1 MPRCVLAF
9 IPTAF
14 LQPAAAPTA
23 ATANA
28 FRAIQGKI
36 SSSPILIPRN
46 YLPTYLPPSKSI
58 HVCQHYTVH
67 NRQAVAPTPASL
79 VLPPFLAG
87 QRAGQV
93 LGFQFCHSTSPAT
106 IPVPSRYTSISS
118 PLHPFVAELRSPVPC
133 ALSPEAQWQSGF
145 PRCPSRSRR
154 RLDQSQEKLYLG
166 CARVG
171 GIGILACLGGPIGCW
186 RCLPSPSCY
195 HRPADRHLGSPSRRA
210 SLGFPSSRLPP
221 RLFIHPLG
229 TDFLPDVSQ
238 ATTLPRSRGPAPPPL
253 SPYPIR
259 DWRVR
264 ILRLRPPPPP
274 PILGLSQSARCP
286 SWSLCCRNPPEGLPH
301 PSDPP
306 SFVNKRIGWTHTS
319 VNTEAGLDAYRCF
332 WKGTPSM
339 LSSPPL
345 LPRHAKHTCNKLFT
359 TYLGS

>member
-1 MPRCVLAF
+1 MYLNSRADCCPFLPNLAITCLPLSTCAPANLCLAAFWHSSQPPSCSQQQLPQQPQPTPSAPSTGGSRPR
-9 IPTAF
+9 P
-14 LQPAAAPTA
+14 
-23 ATANA
+23 
-28 FRAIQGKI
+28 
-36 SSSPILIPRN
+36 SSSLATTC
-46 YLPTYLPPSKSI
+46 LPTYLLPNPYTFANNTQHTIDRQLPPLPPLWFS
-58 HVCQHYTVH
+58 
-67 NRQAVAPTPASL
+67 
-79 VLPPFLAG
+79 PPFLAG

-106 IPVPSRYTSISS
+106 IPVPSRHTSISS

-229 TDFLPDVSQ
+229 TVFLPDVSQ

-253 SPYPIR
+253 PPYPIR

-264 ILRLRPPPPP
+264 ILRLRPPPPSSH
-274 PILGLSQSARCP
+274 LGPLSVCTV
-286 SWSLCCRNPPEGLPH
+286 PELV
-301 PSDPP
+301 S
-306 SFVNKRIGWTHTS
+306 
-319 VNTEAGLDAYRCF
+319 
-332 WKGTPSM
+332 
-339 LSSPPL
+339 L
-345 LPRHAKHTCNKLFT
+345 LPQPSGRPPT
-359 TYLGS
+359 S